1 MGAVPIPD
9 TWRKGSPPRTRH
21 ASQRSGRR
29 YLTQR
34 ASLAARFSRRAFT
47 TSTSTRATRGGVG
60 TAFRGAKLS
69 TKSQSKRPGA
79 RPGGGRGS
87 GGQRSAAGSA
97 PGGGS
102 RGSLDRQPA
111 GRPPRLAARL
121 APARQVSGGAAGSR
135 AGGRAGGRA
144 GRADSGD
151 AHRLGVGAGGDCA
164 RPPPATPGPHGGGSL
179 AARRPVFSYKP
190 RWQERRWRRRRL
202 RNLPASRG
210 NVSAAPRP
218 THASESRLAGAR
230 KARAR
235 EGGAPPTTHTRGGAG
250 RQRRTGTGACP
261 QAGAGRVRRS
271 PAPARGAGRGSRR
284 GGVGAKAAGEAGWV
298 CGSELPTG
306 GASALGCLRTTG
318 RCNRDRHVLQMD
330 ATFFYRN

>member
-9 TWRKGSPPRTRH
+9 TWREGSPPRTRH
-21 ASQRSGRR
+21 ASQRGGRR

-34 ASLAARFSRRAFT
+34 ASPAARYRRRAFT
-47 TSTSTRATRGGVG
+47 LSTSTQDTRGGVG

-87 GGQRSAAGSA
+87 GGQRSAAGRA
-97 PGGGS
+97 PGGGG

-111 GRPPRLAARL
+111 GRLAARL

-164 RPPPATPGPHGGGSL
+164 RPAPAAPGPHGGGSL

-235 EGGAPPTTHTRGGAG
+235 EGGAAPPPLHTPGEG
-250 RQRRTGTGACP
+250 P
-261 QAGAGRVRRS
+261 D
-271 PAPARGAGRGSRR
+271 ARGEPVRARARGRGR
-284 GGVGAKAAGEAGWV
+284 GV
-298 CGSELPTG
+298 
-306 GASALGCLRTTG
+306 
-318 RCNRDRHVLQMD
+318 
-330 ATFFYRN
+330 